1 AAGPGSPRRAERP
14 RAAAAAAASPRPRG
28 DDLLGGG
35 PGLRELPHAAGRRE
49 PCQVHGPDR
58 GRQGACQ
65 GELAIAQLKKR
76 TAEII
81 QQRRTCSQLA
91 KWHQLA
97 KGNSKAIASTYVY
110 KPNFAFNASRAA
122 IVHHWG
128 GGGGGSH
135 YHSAGTKLFN
145 KGFRLRGVVM
155 RHSHQAALRN
165 GKAGQQRCDNR
176 KGGAGGHGGRQAR
189 GPAGGRC

>member
-1 AAGPGSPRRAERP
+1 MIYSVEGRAFENFLTRRGV
-14 RAAAAAAASPRPRG
+14 AS
-28 DDLLGGG
+28 LAKFT
-35 PGLRELPHAAGRRE
+35 GLTVGAKEHAK
-49 PCQVHGPDR
+49 
-58 GRQGACQ
+58 
-65 GELAIAQLKKR
+65 ELAIAQLKKR